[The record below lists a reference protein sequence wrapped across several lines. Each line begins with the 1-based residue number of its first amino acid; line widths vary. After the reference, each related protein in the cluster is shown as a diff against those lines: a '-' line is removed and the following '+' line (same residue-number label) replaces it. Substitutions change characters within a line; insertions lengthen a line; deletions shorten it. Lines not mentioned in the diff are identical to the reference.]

1 MTVVVLITVRMV
13 DSAVVVLVL
22 EEGEWD
28 MPLSLVVSMRWGKVL
43 GEAGD
48 CVIGEF
54 NERNTELATELDV
67 EEVHLVVSTVEFEFS
82 TTK

>member
-13 DSAVVVLVL
+13 DSAVVVVLVL
-22 EEGEWD
+22 EESEWD
-28 MPLSLVVSMRWGKVL
+28 MPLSLVVGMRWGKVL

-54 NERNTELATELDV
+54 NERNTELATDV